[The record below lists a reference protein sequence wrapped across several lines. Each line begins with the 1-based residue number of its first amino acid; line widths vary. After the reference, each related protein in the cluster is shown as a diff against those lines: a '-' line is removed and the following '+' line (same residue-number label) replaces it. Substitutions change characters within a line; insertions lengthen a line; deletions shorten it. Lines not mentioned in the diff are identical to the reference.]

1 MENGRI
7 MKKAYLATFAAAAIL
22 GFVLSWSLTMPTP
35 TEAANSETYRQLNLF
50 GEVFERV
57 RADYVTEVEDEQ
69 LMEDAIQGMLA
80 GLDPHSSYM
89 NPRNFQEMQIQ
100 TRGEYGGLGLEV
112 TMDQDLGVVRVVTPM
127 DDTPASRAGME
138 SNDLIIQIDGTPI
151 QGMTLNEAIDLMRGE
166 PGEPITITVVRGED
180 APFDVDLVREVI
192 ELQTVRSRLEGEE
205 QNIGYIRVTTFSE
218 RAGEGVDRAIREL
231 RNEAEGPLAGYI
243 IDLRNNP
250 GGLLQQA
257 IDVSSAFMDGGEVV
271 STRGRDPADTQRY
284 NARRGDDTDGT
295 PVIVLINGGSA
306 SASEIV
312 AGALQDHA
320 RATVVGTQSFGKGS
334 VQTIIPL
341 SGGAD
346 GALRLTT
353 SRYYTPSGASIQ
365 AVGIS
370 PDVEI
375 YPSGRRGAGRQRYSE
390 ADLPGHLENENG
402 EVAPD
407 AVVEEEETAAVDTEA
422 EPEEEPQIPLD
433 EDGNP
438 RDLQLEQA
446 IQMLTGELETG
457 ELIQL

>member
-1 MENGRI
+1 
-7 MKKAYLATFAAAAIL
+7 MKKAYIATFVAAALL
-22 GFVLSWSLTMPTP
+22 GFVLSWTLTAPTP

-57 RADYVTEVEDEQ
+57 RADYVTGVEDEQ
-69 LMEDAIQGMLA
+69 LVEDAIQGMLA
-80 GLDPHSSYM
+80 GLDPHSSYL

-112 TMDQDLGVVRVVTPM
+112 TMDQDLGVVRVVSPM
-127 DDTPASRAGME
+127 DDTPAARAGIE
-138 SNDLIIQIDGTPI
+138 SNDLIIQIDSTPI

-166 PGEPITITVVRGED
+166 PGQPITITVVRGEGE
-180 APFDVDLVREVI
+180 PFDVDLVREVI
-192 ELQTVRSRLEGEE
+192 QLKAVRSRLEGED

-218 RAGEGVDRAIREL
+218 RAGEGVARAIRDL
-231 RNEAEGPLAGYI
+231 RNEADGPLLGYVL
-243 IDLRNNP
+243 DLRNNP
-250 GGLLQQA
+250 GGLLDQA
-257 IDVSSAFMDGGEVV
+257 IGVSSAFLDGGEVV

-284 NARRGDDTDGT
+284 NARRGDDSDGA

-353 SRYYTPSGASIQ
+353 SRYYTPSGRSIQ
-365 AVGIS
+365 AVGIA

-375 YPSGRRGAGRQRYSE
+375 YPSGRRGAGRQRVSE

-402 EVAPD
+402 DEEV
-407 AVVEEEETAAVDTEA
+407 AAVDDTA
-422 EPEEEPQIPLD
+422 ADGDAEEPQIPLD
-433 EDGNP
+433 ENGNP

-457 ELIQL
+457 ELVHL

>member
-1 MENGRI
+1 

-192 ELQTVRSRLEGEE
+192 ELQTVRSRLEGDE

-231 RNEAEGPLAGYI
+231 RNEAEVPLAGYI
-243 IDLRNNP
+243 LDLRNNP

-407 AVVEEEETAAVDTEA
+407 VVVEEEETAAVDTEA

>member
-1 MENGRI
+1 
-7 MKKAYLATFAAAAIL
+7 MKKAYFATFVAAAIMGL
-22 GFVLSWSLTMPTP
+22 VLSWTLTAPTP

-50 GEVFERV
+50 GEIFERV
-57 RADYVTEVEDEQ
+57 RADYVVEVEDEQ
-69 LMEDAIQGMLA
+69 LVEDAIQGMLA

-100 TRGEYGGLGLEV
+100 TRGEYGGLGIEV
-112 TMDQDLGVVRVVTPM
+112 TMDQDLGVVRVVSPM
-127 DDTPASRAGME
+127 DDTPADRAGIQA
-138 SNDLIIQIDGTPI
+138 NDLIVQIDETPI

-166 PGEPITITVVRGED
+166 PGEPIDITIVRE
-180 APFDVDLVREVI
+180 DVDPFEVTLVREVI
-192 ELQTVRSRLEGEE
+192 ELQAVRSRLEGDEE
-205 QNIGYIRVTTFSE
+205 NIAYIRVTTFSE
-218 RAGEGVDRAIREL
+218 RAGEGVRRAIREL
-231 RNEAEGPLAGYI
+231 REESDQPLAGYI
-243 IDLRNNP
+243 LDLRNNP

-257 IDVSSAFMDGGEVV
+257 ITVSDAFLDGGEVV

-284 NARRGDDTDGT
+284 NARRGDDSDGA

-353 SRYYTPSGASIQ
+353 SRYYTPAGLSIQ
-365 AVGIS
+365 AVGIA

-375 YPSGRRGAGRQRYSE
+375 YPSGRRGEGRQRMSE
-390 ADLPGHLENENG
+390 ADLPNHLENEVG
-402 EVAPD
+402 SPSDEADETDEVAETAD
-407 AVVEEEETAAVDTEA
+407 TEASTEEETAEI
-422 EPEEEPQIPLD
+422 EEPQIPLD

-457 ELIQL
+457 ELVEL

>member
-7 MKKAYLATFAAAAIL
+7 MKKAYIATFVAAALL
-22 GFVLSWSLTMPTP
+22 GLVLSWTLTAPTP

-57 RADYVTEVEDEQ
+57 RADYVTPVEDEQ
-69 LMEDAIQGMLA
+69 LVEDAIQGMLA
-80 GLDPHSSYM
+80 GLDPHSSYL

-112 TMDQDLGVVRVVTPM
+112 TMDQDLGVVRVVSPM
-127 DDTPASRAGME
+127 DDTPAARAGIE
-138 SNDLIIQIDGTPI
+138 ANDLIIQIDSTPI
-151 QGMTLNEAIDLMRGE
+151 QGMTLNEAIDLMRGD
-166 PGEPITITVVRGED
+166 PGQPITITVVRGEG
-180 APFDVDLVREVI
+180 APFTVDLVREVI
-192 ELQTVRSRLEGEE
+192 QLQAVRSHLEGDE
-205 QNIGYIRVTTFSE
+205 QNVGYIRVTTFSE
-218 RAGEGVDRAIREL
+218 RAGDGVEHAIQEL
-231 RNEAEGPLAGYI
+231 KNEANGPLAGYI
-243 IDLRNNP
+243 LDLRNNP
-250 GGLLQQA
+250 GGLLDQA
-257 IDVSSAFMDGGEVV
+257 IGVSSAFLDGGEVV

-284 NARRGDDTDGT
+284 NARRGDDTDGA

-312 AGALQDHA
+312 AGALQDHE

-353 SRYYTPSGASIQ
+353 SRYYTPSGRSIQ

-375 YPSGRRGAGRQRYSE
+375 YPSGRRGEGRQTYSE

-402 EVAPD
+402 DVAPD
-407 AVVEEEETAAVDTEA
+407 AGTDQETAAATDGDT
-422 EPEEEPQIPLD
+422 EEPQIPLD
-433 EDGNP
+433 ENGNP

-457 ELIQL
+457 ELVHL